1 MDIRAP
7 EQQYNPYRV
16 FSRDQWARL
25 SPPRRARARRI
36 MIGDA
41 PRPPALACYLGLQ
54 VLVAASQASVDL
66 QSAGPVGAGLDG
78 EVCAKAGSANTVTK
92 LARSAADIV
101 LRMVNSSIRFR

>member
-1 MDIRAP
+1 
-7 EQQYNPYRV
+7 
-16 FSRDQWARL
+16 
-25 SPPRRARARRI
+25 

-41 PRPPALACYLGLQ
+41 SRPPALACYLGLQ

-78 EVCAKAGSANTVTK
+78 DVCAKAGSANTVTK

>member
-1 MDIRAP
+1 MG
-7 EQQYNPYRV
+7 
-16 FSRDQWARL
+16 W
-25 SPPRRARARRI
+25 ARRI

-41 PRPPALACYLGLQ
+41 SRPPALACYLGLQ

-78 EVCAKAGSANTVTK
+78 DVCAKAGSANTVTK
-92 LARSAADIV
+92 PPRSAAEMI